1 MSHTGKTQ
9 GIIINVSIRM
19 VVHAEWWYTVE
30 TQGDVFMEVVLS
42 LPRGFCAGVVR
53 AIEVVELCLERFGP
67 PVYVKHQIV
76 HNPYVVDSLERKGAI
91 TVEDVEQIPQ
101 GSVVVFS
108 AHGSPPEDF
117 SKAEQRGLK
126 VIDATCPL
134 VTRVHNEAK
143 KYHAE
148 GRKVVLVGHRGHQ
161 EVSGTMGQAP
171 MTLMD
176 EHEGVSRPDWDRETP
191 VVILTQTTL
200 SVDDTRSEVE
210 EIQRAFPNTITRE
223 DICYATTNRQEAAKE
238 LARTVDIVL
247 VIGSQNSSNC
257 NRLREV
263 SEAQGVPA
271 YLINGP
277 EDLNSSWLSDVARV
291 GITSGAS
298 TPEVLV
304 DEVINAI
311 RPDNV
316 TTMAGKEENVTFVL
330 PKQLR

>member
-1 MSHTGKTQ
+1 M
-9 GIIINVSIRM
+9 
-19 VVHAEWWYTVE
+19 
-30 TQGDVFMEVVLS
+30 MEVVLTS
-42 LPRGFCAGVVR
+42 PRGFCAGVVR

-76 HNPYVVDSLERKGAI
+76 HNPYVVGSLEKKGAI
-91 TVEDVEQIPQ
+91 TVEDVEDIPH

-117 SKAEQRGLK
+117 QKAEARDLR

-143 KYHAE
+143 KYHRE

-161 EVSGTMGQAP
+161 EVRGTMGQTP
-171 MTLMD
+171 MALVD
-176 EHEGVSRPDWDRETP
+176 EREGAGLPDWDRDMP
-191 VVILTQTTL
+191 VTVLTQTTL
-200 SVDDTRSEVE
+200 SVDDTRHVIE
-210 EIQRAFPNTITRE
+210 EIRERFPNAITRA

-238 LARTVDIVL
+238 LARKVDVVL
-247 VIGSQNSSNC
+247 VIGAQNSSNC

-263 SEAQGVPA
+263 AEAQGVPA

-277 EDLNSSWLSDVARV
+277 EDLDKSWLSGVSRV

-304 DEVINAI
+304 DEVIKALK
-311 RPDNV
+311 PDSV
-316 TTMAGKEENVTFVL
+316 SALAGIEENVAFVL
-330 PKQLR
+330 PKELR